1 MSTTLQHTSIRAS
14 AGTGKTYQLANR
26 YLALLLLQGL
36 GDGKIA
42 PEKIVA
48 VTFTRKGAGEF
59 AERILHRLA
68 AAAGNDTERD
78 KLRADLDRLV
88 KGDEQQGIAGLAP
101 GVELAVNAAT
111 LQSALEVMI
120 DQFDRLVL
128 GTIDSFMARSVQTL
142 AFELGLGGFEIL
154 EDAAIE
160 REREALLGE
169 VLRAVRAENLESFYQ
184 TIKRAT
190 LKSSSGLQKQL
201 DRFVIGGHKLLYA
214 LPEADAWGG
223 SAFWSGEVPD
233 SPNAQWQQEAA
244 ALAEQ
249 VAAHDFGDARV
260 NKALVNVLNWLASR
274 NPGTAGSAAGWLQDG
289 DKLAELWSA
298 WPEREWTFEYYRK
311 PRTVPAPL
319 MQSLRPV
326 LEAWVTASCAALSGK
341 TAAIHDIVSRY
352 EQLYDKLA
360 RRKGRL
366 TFDDLPLL
374 LDEKKGTDAAAAAL
388 RLLAFR
394 WYQQFDHWLL
404 DEFQDTSRVQWEVL
418 KPWLD
423 EAIQDGGGTKSV
435 FVVGDP
441 KQSIYGW
448 RGGEPRLFDELAVSY
463 PGAFKEQVMAESWR
477 SRPSVLELVN
487 RVCTPDT
494 NPALRDP
501 DKFSPAALERWQ
513 YDWHVS
519 EKQRQSEPGYAAVLL
534 AADTEA
540 EEGEAAEA
548 EAESGGDLADK
559 LAAQAR
565 VIKAVLERVRPLE
578 KGLTCAI
585 LVRKNDNAQAVAQ
598 WLRAHGVPQV
608 MVEGVATL
616 AEQSPVVAAVV
627 DALRWLAMPANALA
641 GGHISATPLWDVLK
655 LPLKNVGAAE
665 IPAGTIWRHWR
676 SRIADAGAPQ
686 ITHEW
691 CAAMAATQREPY
703 TQYCLRHV
711 SQAAQ
716 QAGAALVLPDWLA
729 VLEQLA
735 VRETAAA
742 GSIHVMTIH
751 KAKGLGFDVVFLPD
765 LDAGGAGR
773 DDILIR
779 RDARGC
785 AAGCLSYPPKW
796 LQAWEPALGDLCD
809 AQKAEQDLE
818 TLCVLYVAL
827 TRAKEATFV
836 ILRKEKPRK
845 ASPAREWILAAV
857 PRTGDAAGNQP
868 PEMSWDEGEL
878 QWEHGSRDFG
888 AGRKD
893 AQVAKAPAQVAAQL
907 PAPVPR
913 RKRRK
918 PSDAGHESLAEAST
932 MADSGGGKEFGTAVH
947 EVFEQIEWWTPGQP
961 LEGEDNAVALV
972 RKCLAVQEI
981 RALFTRET
989 GQDEALRELPVEFI
1003 EKNTWW
1009 SGIID
1014 RLVLRHDAAGGLRRA
1029 VLIDFKTDHV
1039 ETTAALRDRYSEQL
1053 TIYRRAVSTALKL
1066 GDDQIEVVLLS
1077 TCLQN
1082 ILQL

>member
-1 MSTTLQHTSIRAS
+1 MLFR
-14 AGTGKTYQLANR
+14 
-26 YLALLLLQGL
+26 
-36 GDGKIA
+36 
-42 PEKIVA
+42 
-48 VTFTRKGAGEF
+48 
-59 AERILHRLA
+59 
-68 AAAGNDTERD
+68 
-78 KLRADLDRLV
+78 
-88 KGDEQQGIAGLAP
+88 
-101 GVELAVNAAT
+101 
-111 LQSALEVMI
+111 
-120 DQFDRLVL
+120 
-128 GTIDSFMARSVQTL
+128 
-142 AFELGLGGFEIL
+142 
-154 EDAAIE
+154 
-160 REREALLGE
+160 
-169 VLRAVRAENLESFYQ
+169 
-184 TIKRAT
+184 
-190 LKSSSGLQKQL
+190 
-201 DRFVIGGHKLLYA
+201 
-214 LPEADAWGG
+214 
-223 SAFWSGEVPD
+223 SGEVPD

-326 LEAWVTASCAALSGK
+326 LEAWVTAECAALSGK

-655 LPLKNVGAAE
+655 LPLENVGTAE

-676 SRIADAGAPQ
+676 SRIADASAPQ

-691 CAAMAATQREPY
+691 CAALAATQREPY

-716 QAGAALVLPDWLA
+716 QAGAALALPDWLT

-857 PRTGDAAGNQP
+857 PRPGDAAGNQP

-918 PSDAGHESLAEAST
+918 PSDAGHEPLAEAPT
-932 MADSGGGKEFGTAVH
+932 TADSGGGKEFGTAVH
-947 EVFEQIEWWTPGQP
+947 EVFEQIEWWTPSQP
-961 LEGEDNAVALV
+961 LEGDEDAVALV